1 MKSLQANAGVTFS
14 EVLVAINIAVIAILA
29 SSLSSIGMSQRQT
42 SSSNSTVAF
51 QLAQDKLEELQA
63 RSNLSE
69 TDLCPNGGEHALS
82 AKAGVSGIFN
92 RCWRV
97 AGSALGRNLKQIDV
111 TVAWHDYESRAI
123 TVSTLRYIGE

>member
-1 MKSLQANAGVTFS
+1 MKRLPPNAGVTFS

-63 RSNLSE
+63 RLNLLE
-69 TDLCPNGGEHALS
+69 TDLCPTGGEHALS
-82 AKAGVSGIFN
+82 AKAGVIGIFD

-97 AGSALGRNLKQIDV
+97 TGSALGRNLKQIDV
-111 TVAWHDYESRAI
+111 TVAWHDYEPRAI
-123 TVSTLRYIGE
+123 TVSTLRYTEE

>member
-1 MKSLQANAGVTFS
+1 MKILTANVGVTFS

-42 SSSNSTVAF
+42 VNSNSTVAF

-63 RSNLSE
+63 RIDVADI
-69 TDLCPNGGEHALS
+69 DLCPGGGEHAVG
-82 AKAGVSGIFN
+82 AKPGARGIFD

-97 AGSALGRNLKQIDV
+97 APSSLGRTLKQIDV
-111 TVAWHDYESRAI
+111 TVAWHDYEPREI
-123 TVSTLRYIGE
+123 TVSTLQYTGD

>member
-1 MKSLQANAGVTFS
+1 MKSLQGNAGVTFS

-42 SSSNSTVAF
+42 SNSNSTVAF

-63 RSNLSE
+63 RLSLSE
-69 TDLCPNGGEHALS
+69 TDLCPGGGEHALS
-82 AKAGVSGIFN
+82 AKAGVIGIFD

-111 TVAWHDYESRAI
+111 TVAWRDYESRAI
-123 TVSTLRYIGE
+123 TLSTLRYIGE

>member
-1 MKSLQANAGVTFS
+1 MKSLQANSGVTFS

-42 SSSNSTVAF
+42 SSSNSTIAF

-63 RSNLSE
+63 RFNLSE
-69 TDLCPNGGEHALS
+69 TDLCPSGGEHALS
-82 AKAGVSGIFN
+82 AKTGVIGIFD

-111 TVAWHDYESRAI
+111 TVAWHDYELRAI
-123 TVSTLRYIGE
+123 TLSTLRYIGD

>member
-1 MKSLQANAGVTFS
+1 MKRLQANAGVTFS

-63 RSNLSE
+63 RLKLSE
-69 TDLCPNGGEHALS
+69 TDLCPSGGEHALS
-82 AKAGVSGIFN
+82 AKPGVIGIFD
-92 RCWRV
+92 RCSRV
-97 AGSALGRNLKQIDV
+97 GASALGRNLKQIDV
-111 TVAWHDYESRAI
+111 TVAWHDHESRAI

>member
-1 MKSLQANAGVTFS
+1 MKRLPPNAGVTFS

-63 RSNLSE
+63 RLNLLE
-69 TDLCPNGGEHALS
+69 TDLCPTGGEHALS
-82 AKAGVSGIFN
+82 AKAGVIGIFE

-97 AGSALGRNLKQIDV
+97 TGPALGRNLKQIDV
-111 TVAWHDYESRAI
+111 TVAWHDYEPRAI
-123 TVSTLRYIGE
+123 TVSTLRYTEE

>member
-1 MKSLQANAGVTFS
+1 MKSLQASAGVTFS

-42 SSSNSTVAF
+42 NSSNSTVAF

-63 RSNLSE
+63 RLNLSE
-69 TDLCPNGGEHALS
+69 TDLCPSGGEHALS
-82 AKAGVSGIFN
+82 AKAGVIGIFD

-123 TVSTLRYIGE
+123 TVSTLRYIEE

>member
-1 MKSLQANAGVTFS
+1 MKRLPPNAGVTFS

-29 SSLSSIGMSQRQT
+29 SSLSSIGMSQQQT

-63 RSNLSE
+63 RLNLLE
-69 TDLCPNGGEHALS
+69 TDLCPTGGEHELS
-82 AKAGVSGIFN
+82 AKAGVIGIFD

-97 AGSALGRNLKQIDV
+97 TGSVLGRNLKQIDV
-111 TVAWHDYESRAI
+111 TVAWHDYEPRAI
-123 TVSTLRYIGE
+123 TLSTLRYIEE